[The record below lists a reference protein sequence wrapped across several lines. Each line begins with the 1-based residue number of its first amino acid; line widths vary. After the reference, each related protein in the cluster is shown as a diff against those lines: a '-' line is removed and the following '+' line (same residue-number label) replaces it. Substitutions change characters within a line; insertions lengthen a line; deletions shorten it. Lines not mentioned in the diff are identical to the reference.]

1 MFLIGNAKHRAYS
14 RSLCTLGV
22 KPMKTT
28 TQNQSPA
35 INAIVAM
42 STPAIAPRDSSSK
55 GTATA
60 AKKTAPKLA
69 EKLAQAAAPV
79 TKAMKAKAAAKAAAP
94 KVEMLVTDPHNLNQN
109 TEAYKLFSG
118 IKKQNEKIYAFFAAN
133 VDTLFK
139 TTASGVQLD
148 AANAYKK
155 FFDVSHTRGA
165 PTPLKEYDLY
175 KEFTNALAYWVR
187 VKSGIKTSKNPK
199 GSGETNAIYNYL
211 KPRQD
216 DPQVLP
222 ALKSFIAGAFT
233 KAQWDALRAQ
243 LDAAFAGTAVRKVS
257 KVKSAA

>member
-1 MFLIGNAKHRAYS
+1 
-14 RSLCTLGV
+14 
-22 KPMKTT
+22 MKTT

-42 STPAIAPRDSSSK
+42 STPAIAPRDTSSK
-55 GTATA
+55 GTAKPA
-60 AKKTAPKLA
+60 AKPSAKPSAKPALA
-69 EKLAQAAAPV
+69 KDMEA
-79 TKAMKAKAAAKAAAP
+79 KAKVAKPAARPAAKAAAP
-94 KVEMLVTDPHNLNQN
+94 KVEVLVTDPHNLNQS

-187 VKSGIKTSKNPK
+187 VKSGVKTSKNPK

-211 KPRQD
+211 KPKQD

-233 KAQWDALRAQ
+233 KAQWDALKAQ
-243 LDAAFAGTAVRKVS
+243 LDAAFAGTVVRKVS